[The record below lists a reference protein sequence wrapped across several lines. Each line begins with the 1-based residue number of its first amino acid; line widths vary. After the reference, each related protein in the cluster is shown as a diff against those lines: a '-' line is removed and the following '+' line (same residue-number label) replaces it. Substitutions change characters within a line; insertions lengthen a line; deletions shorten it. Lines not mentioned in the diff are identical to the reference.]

1 MLRFIAGRL
10 IVVLSVGLTLSIVTF
25 FLLNYVIDPAQAIAG
40 EDALFEEI
48 EQIREQYGFDRSIT
62 VRYFEWFTGI
72 FQGDLG
78 ESYYWNKP
86 VISLLV
92 DRAPETITLAL
103 MSVSVTI
110 LISIPLGIMAA
121 LNPNSLIDR
130 IALGIA
136 VTAQAVPNFWLG
148 LIMILIFALAFPIF
162 PVSGDKTLFHFVL
175 PSIVLGASSVPAVMR
190 LMRTGLLDVI
200 NSDYIRTAR
209 SSGFYG
215 WRLIFNH
222 ALRNALLPVV
232 SVLAVQLGNKFGG
245 SVITES
251 VFAING
257 LGRLALESILGAD
270 IPTVQILVF
279 VFAFTLSPS
288 PFDSN
293 IKVLSLTSSCF
304 SLPISISPLIK

>member
-175 PSIVLGASSVPAVMR
+175 PSFVLGASSVPAVMR

-200 NSDYIRTAR
+200 NADYIRTAR

-279 VFAFTLSPS
+279 VFAIIFLFFNLLADILNAYLDPR
-288 PFDSN
+288 
-293 IKVLSLTSSCF
+293 LRL
-304 SLPISISPLIK
+304 

>member
-62 VRYFEWFTGI
+62 VRYFEWVSGI

-78 ESYYWNKP
+78 ISYYWNKP
-86 VISLLV
+86 VISLLI

-110 LISIPLGIMAA
+110 LISIPLGILAA

-148 LIMILIFALAFPIF
+148 LIMILIFALAIPIF
-162 PVSGDKTLFHFVL
+162 PVSGDKTFFHFVL

-200 NSDYIRTAR
+200 NADFIRTAR

-215 WRLIFNH
+215 WRLVFNH

-279 VFAFTLSPS
+279 VFAIIFLFFNLLADILNAYLDPR
-288 PFDSN
+288 
-293 IKVLSLTSSCF
+293 LRL
-304 SLPISISPLIK
+304 

>member
-78 ESYYWNKP
+78 ESYYWNNP

-92 DRAPETITLAL
+92 DRATETITLAL

-200 NSDYIRTAR
+200 NADYIRTAR

-279 VFAFTLSPS
+279 VFAIIFLFFNLLADILNAYLDPR
-288 PFDSN
+288 
-293 IKVLSLTSSCF
+293 LRL
-304 SLPISISPLIK
+304 

>member
-1 MLRFIAGRL
+1 MLRFVAGRL
-10 IVVLSVGLTLSIVTF
+10 IVVLSVGITLSIVTF

-40 EDALFEEI
+40 EEALFEEI

-62 VRYFEWFTGI
+62 VRYFEWVSGI
-72 FQGDLG
+72 FKGDLG
-78 ESYYWNKP
+78 VSYYWNKP
-86 VISLLV
+86 VISLLI

-110 LISIPLGIMAA
+110 LIAIPLGILAA
-121 LNPNSLIDR
+121 LNPNSMIDR
-130 IALGIA
+130 LALGIA

-148 LIMILIFALAFPIF
+148 LIMILIFALAIPIF

-200 NSDYIRTAR
+200 NADFIRTAR

-279 VFAFTLSPS
+279 VFAIIFLFFNLMADILNAYLDPR
-288 PFDSN
+288 
-293 IKVLSLTSSCF
+293 LRL
-304 SLPISISPLIK
+304 

>member
-10 IVVLSVGLTLSIVTF
+10 IVVLSVGLTLSIITF

-62 VRYFEWFTGI
+62 VRYFEWFSGI

-78 ESYYWNKP
+78 ISYYWNKP
-86 VISLLV
+86 VISLLI

-110 LISIPLGIMAA
+110 LISIPLGILAA
-121 LNPNSLIDR
+121 LNPNSLVDR

-148 LIMILIFALAFPIF
+148 LIMILIFALAIPIF
-162 PVSGDKTLFHFVL
+162 PVSGDKTFFHFVL

-200 NSDYIRTAR
+200 NADFIRTAR

-215 WRLIFNH
+215 WRLVFNH

-279 VFAFTLSPS
+279 VFAIIFLFFNLLADILNAYLDPR
-288 PFDSN
+288 
-293 IKVLSLTSSCF
+293 LRL
-304 SLPISISPLIK
+304 

>member
-1 MLRFIAGRL
+1 MLRCIAGRL

-200 NSDYIRTAR
+200 NADYIRTAR

-279 VFAFTLSPS
+279 VFAIIFLFFNLLADILNAYLDPR
-288 PFDSN
+288 
-293 IKVLSLTSSCF
+293 LRL
-304 SLPISISPLIK
+304 